1 MDHLKLDL
9 DRLKTLNSDLDAIYK
24 EFTGADDFSDTV
36 ATATGHNGLAGAVHD
51 FAHAWNEK
59 RPQMQDGVHKMQQ
72 KLSTVTDGFTKVDSQ
87 LANAMDQLIQQEDQ
101 AAAKAKHDA
110 PAQPASHS
118 SSKAN

>member
-9 DRLKTLNSDLDAIYK
+9 ERLKALNSDLDGIYQ
-24 EFTGADDFSDTV
+24 EFKGADHFSDSV

-72 KLSTVTDGFTKVDSQ
+72 KLTTVTDGFTKIDSE
-87 LANAMDQLIQQEDQ
+87 LAQAMDHLIAQEDA
-101 AAAKAKHDA
+101 AAAKAKQQA
-110 PAQPASHS
+110 PAPSGGHTPRAD
-118 SSKAN
+118 